1 MSSLPTLDPRI
12 LKPLYQ
18 YTACDVSDALLKLK
32 VPGAGYL
39 ADINFLT
46 SRPGVVI
53 APAST
58 VLFASK
64 TGDKSSYGEANIPF
78 STHWVDLTTPNT
90 IVVLS
95 QPPDQKNAVCGG
107 IMALRMKVLNAKGIV
122 VSGRVRDLGE
132 LKMTG
137 LPIFAKGVSTV
148 GTGAETTPWALNVP
162 VTIGDVR
169 VNAGDIVF
177 CDSVNGVVVIPR
189 EKIEEVVELIPRITA
204 ADDKIIVDVG
214 KGMSVREAFNLH
226 RGAY

>member
-1 MSSLPTLDPRI
+1 
-12 LKPLYQ
+12 
-18 YTACDVSDALLKLK
+18 
-32 VPGAGYL
+32 
-39 ADINFLT
+39 
-46 SRPGVVI
+46 
-53 APAST
+53 
-58 VLFASK
+58 
-64 TGDKSSYGEANIPF
+64 
-78 STHWVDLTTPNT
+78 
-90 IVVLS
+90 
-95 QPPDQKNAVCGG
+95 
-107 IMALRMKVLNAKGIV
+107 MALRMKVLNAKGIV

-226 RGAY
+226 RGGY